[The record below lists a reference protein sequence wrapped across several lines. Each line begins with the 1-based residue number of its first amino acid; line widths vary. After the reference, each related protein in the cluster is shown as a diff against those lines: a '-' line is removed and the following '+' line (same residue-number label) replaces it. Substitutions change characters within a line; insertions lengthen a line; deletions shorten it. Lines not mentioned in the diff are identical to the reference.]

1 MKEKLAAHEEEGK
14 IMQAISSEEETAE
27 GIVLDYLGY
36 NGISIRNENNTRP
49 HTSSLLSKSRYPLF
63 ARSMRNPLTSI

>member
-1 MKEKLAAHEEEGK
+1 MKEKLAAHEEEGE
-14 IMQAISSEEETAE
+14 IMQGVSDEEETAE
-27 GIVLDYLGY
+27 GIVFDYLGY
-36 NGISIRNENNTRP
+36 NRIWIRNENNTRL